1 MRGRPAD
8 GGRRWGIAAAAGV
21 VLAAAYLVAA
31 GVSFR
36 TGLEPA
42 VPVLDGLL
50 PPAPYRWVKPPPDR
64 VGDNKPPSGA
74 TASIPLT
81 SFGSSGSVT
90 TPDGQAQL
98 LSDSNSIPAE
108 PGQTSIKVSIESLDP
123 ATVGPPPPG
132 GYHYDSNAYRFATVY
147 EPSGQTPP
155 TMTVT
160 VVVSFATNADHI
172 FEWNGS
178 GWDALPTTPAGQNQ
192 LFAPATKLGIL
203 VAAGTGSGGT
213 PAKQQSPL
221 VAVLLVVGVFGG
233 IAVVLVVV
241 LVGRRRAVAR
251 SGRRR

>member
-1 MRGRPAD
+1 MRRRPAG
-8 GGRRWGIAAAAGV
+8 GGRRWGVAAGAGV
-21 VLAAAYLVAA
+21 IVAAAYLVAA
-31 GVSFR
+31 GVSFH

-42 VPVLDGLL
+42 VPVLDGLQ

-64 VGDNKPPSGA
+64 VKDNKPPSGA

-90 TPDGQAQL
+90 TPDGQAQF
-98 LSDSNSIPAE
+98 LSDSNSIPAD
-108 PGQTSIKVSIESLDP
+108 PGQASLKVSINPRDP

-132 GYHYDSNAYRFATVY
+132 GYHYDSNAYEFAAVY
-147 EPSGQTPP
+147 EPLGQAPP

-160 VVVSFATNADHI
+160 VVLSFATNADHI
-172 FEWNGS
+172 FDWNGS

-213 PAKQQSPL
+213 PVAQQSPL
-221 VAVLLVVGVFGG
+221 VAVILVVGVFGVV
-233 IAVVLVVV
+233 AVVLVAV